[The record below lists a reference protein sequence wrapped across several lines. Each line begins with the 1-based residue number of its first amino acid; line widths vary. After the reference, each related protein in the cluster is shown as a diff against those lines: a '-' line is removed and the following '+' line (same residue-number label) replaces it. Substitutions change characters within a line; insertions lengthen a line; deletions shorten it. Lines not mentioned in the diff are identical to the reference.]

1 MLKGGK
7 MGRLRRVF
15 EVILGCN
22 VINRHFSDVIC
33 RIFATIRGLRPAN
46 LECVTPVDD
55 NLERVIEHKKKTT
68 IIFKGLDGVRQYAVL
83 FEQCVQSSTRVR
95 KVQVVT
101 RQTKHIRNL
110 LPQCAS
116 DAMGFL
122 SDVYKK
128 STRARKFLADGVQ
141 CGRSMIEMLGVL
153 AIIAVLSVGGIAG
166 YGKAM
171 RIWNSNQQKEQMTQ
185 ILHSLIRLRYE
196 LGREKNSAST
206 TLIMPVLKAIDEIP
220 AGLTFGGNELMDK
233 NGNRYYASYGQSCWQ
248 IKQDSEEKACN
259 FKYFLR
265 ISLVKTDSSLVP
277 SSEDACANFI
287 NIAKENVKDVNVII
301 TFWGNPK
308 DDDNP
313 NHWRG
318 YEQKD
323 AFTQTTLK
331 TASPLQIS
339 NVCKECKNH
348 SYCRVT
354 LYLKTS

>member
-1 MLKGGK
+1 MLENGK
-7 MGRLRRVF
+7 MGLLRRFF
-15 EVILGCN
+15 EAILGHN
-22 VINRHFSDVIC
+22 VINRHFFRGIC
-33 RIFATIRGLRPAN
+33 GLRPAN
-46 LECVTPVDD
+46 LDCRVRLCVTSGND
-55 NLERVIEHKKKTT
+55 NVERVIDYKKKNT
-68 IIFKGLDGVRQYAVL
+68 ITFNGLDVVRQYAAL
-83 FEQCVQSSTRVR
+83 LERRVQSSTRVR
-95 KVQVVT
+95 KAQVVT

-116 DAMGFL
+116 DATGFL

-220 AGLTFGGNELMDK
+220 AGLTFGGNNELMDK
-233 NGNRYYASYGQSCWQ
+233 NGNRYYASYGQNCWQ
-248 IKQDSEEKACN
+248 KKQDSEEKTCA
-259 FKYFLR
+259 FQYFLR
-265 ISLVKTDSSLVP
+265 ISLVKTDSSLVS

-287 NIAKENVKDVNVII
+287 NIAKENVKDVVSIA

-318 YEQKD
+318 YEQKT

-331 TASPLQIS
+331 TVSPLQIS

-348 SYCRVT
+348 SFCMVT

>member
-1 MLKGGK
+1 MLENGR

-15 EVILGCN
+15 EVVFGCN
-22 VINRHFSDVIC
+22 VLNRLFF
-33 RIFATIRGLRPAN
+33 RGIRGLRPAN

-55 NLERVIEHKKKTT
+55 NVERVIEHKKKTT

-220 AGLTFGGNELMDK
+220 AGLTFGGNNELMDK
-233 NGNRYYASYGQSCWQ
+233 NGNRYYASYGQNCWQ
-248 IKQDSEEKACN
+248 KKQDSEEKTCA
-259 FKYFLR
+259 FQYFLR
-265 ISLVKTDSSLVP
+265 ISLVKTDSSLVS

-287 NIAKENVKDVNVII
+287 NIAKENVKDVVSIA

-318 YEQKD
+318 YEQKT

-331 TASPLQIS
+331 TVSPLQIS

-348 SYCRVT
+348 SFCMVT

>member
-1 MLKGGK
+1 MLENGK
-7 MGRLRRVF
+7 MGLLRRFF
-15 EVILGCN
+15 EAILGHN

-33 RIFATIRGLRPAN
+33 RLFGNIRGPRPAN
-46 LECVTPVDD
+46 LDPRVKPVDD
-55 NLERVIEHKKKTT
+55 NGMKSVTSGNDNVERVIDYKKKNT
-68 IIFKGLDGVRQYAVL
+68 ITFNGLDVVRQYAAL
-83 FEQCVQSSTRVR
+83 LERRVQSSTQVR
-95 KVQVVT
+95 KAQAVT
-101 RQTKHIRNL
+101 RQTNPI
-110 LPQCAS
+110 
-116 DAMGFL
+116 
-122 SDVYKK
+122 
-128 STRARKFLADGVQ
+128 
-141 CGRSMIEMLGVL
+141 GRSMIEMLGVL

-196 LGREKNSAST
+196 LGREKNRAPT
-206 TLIMPVLKAIDEIP
+206 TPIMPVLKAIDEIP
-220 AGLTFGGNELMDK
+220 AGLTFGANNELMDK
-233 NGNRYYASYGQSCWQ
+233 NDNRYYASYGQNCWRT
-248 IKQDSEEKACN
+248 KQDSEEKTCA
-259 FKYFLR
+259 FQYFLR

-287 NIAKENVKDVNVII
+287 NIAKENVKDVVSIA

-318 YEQKD
+318 YEQKT

-331 TASPLQIS
+331 TVSPLQIS

-348 SYCRVT
+348 SSCMVT

>member
-1 MLKGGK
+1 MLENGR

-15 EVILGCN
+15 EVVFGCN
-22 VINRHFSDVIC
+22 VLNRLFF
-33 RIFATIRGLRPAN
+33 RGIRGLRPAN

-55 NLERVIEHKKKTT
+55 NVERVIEHKKKTT

-95 KVQVVT
+95 KAQVVT

-116 DAMGFL
+116 DATGFL

-220 AGLTFGGNELMDK
+220 AGLTFGGNNELMDK
-233 NGNRYYASYGQSCWQ
+233 NGNRYYASYGQNCWQ
-248 IKQDSEEKACN
+248 KKQDSEEKTCA
-259 FKYFLR
+259 FQYFLR
-265 ISLVKTDSSLVP
+265 ISLVKTDSSLVS

-287 NIAKENVKDVNVII
+287 NIAKENVKDVVSIA

-318 YEQKD
+318 YEQKT

-331 TASPLQIS
+331 TVSPLQIS

-348 SYCRVT
+348 SFCMVT

>member
-1 MLKGGK
+1 MLENGR

-15 EVILGCN
+15 EVVFGCN
-22 VINRHFSDVIC
+22 VLNRLFF
-33 RIFATIRGLRPAN
+33 RGIRGLRPAN

-55 NLERVIEHKKKTT
+55 NVERVIEHKKKTT

-101 RQTKHIRNL
+101 RQTKHFRNL

-220 AGLTFGGNELMDK
+220 AGLTFGGNNELMDK
-233 NGNRYYASYGQSCWQ
+233 NGNRYYASYGQNCWQ
-248 IKQDSEEKACN
+248 KKQDSEEKTCA
-259 FKYFLR
+259 FQYFLR
-265 ISLVKTDSSLVP
+265 ISLVKTDSSLVS

-287 NIAKENVKDVNVII
+287 NIAKENVKDVVSIA

-318 YEQKD
+318 YEQKT

-331 TASPLQIS
+331 TVSPLQIS

-348 SYCRVT
+348 SFCMVT

>member
-1 MLKGGK
+1 MLKGDK

-15 EVILGCN
+15 EVIFGHN
-22 VINRHFSDVIC
+22 VIRGHFFSVIC
-33 RIFATIRGLRPAN
+33 GHRPAN
-46 LECVTPVDD
+46 LDCLITSDNDNVDH
-55 NLERVIEHKKKTT
+55 RKKNT
-68 IIFKGLDGVRQYAVL
+68 ITFKGLDIVRRYAVL
-83 FEQCVQSSTRVR
+83 FERCVQSSTRVR
-95 KVQVVT
+95 KAQVVT
-101 RQTKHIRNL
+101 RQTNPI
-110 LPQCAS
+110 
-116 DAMGFL
+116 
-122 SDVYKK
+122 
-128 STRARKFLADGVQ
+128 
-141 CGRSMIEMLGVL
+141 GRSMIEMLGVL

-166 YGKAM
+166 YCKAM

-196 LGREKNSAST
+196 LGREKNNAST

-220 AGLTFGGNELMDK
+220 AGLTFWGNNELMDK
-233 NGNRYYASYGQSCWQ
+233 NGNRYYASYGQSCWRT
-248 IKQDSEEKACN
+248 KQDSEEKTCQ
-259 FKYFLR
+259 FQYFLQ

-287 NIAKENVKDVNVII
+287 NIAKENVKDVNGII

-318 YEQKD
+318 YEQKT

-348 SYCRVT
+348 SSCWVT
-354 LYLKTS
+354 LYLKKS

>member
-1 MLKGGK
+1 MLRGDK
-7 MGRLRRVF
+7 MGCLRRVF

-46 LECVTPVDD
+46 LECVTSVDD
-55 NLERVIEHKKKTT
+55 NVERVIEHKKKTT

-95 KVQVVT
+95 KAQVVT
-101 RQTKHIRNL
+101 RQTNPI
-110 LPQCAS
+110 
-116 DAMGFL
+116 
-122 SDVYKK
+122 
-128 STRARKFLADGVQ
+128 
-141 CGRSMIEMLGVL
+141 GRSMIEMLGVL
-153 AIIAVLSVGGIAG
+153 AIIAVFSVGGIAG
-166 YGKAM
+166 YSKAM

-206 TLIMPVLKAIDEIP
+206 TPIMPVLKAIDEIP
-220 AGLTFGGNELMDK
+220 AGLTFWANSLMDK
-233 NGNRYYASYGQSCWQ
+233 NDNRYYASYGQNCWQ
-248 IKQDSEEKACN
+248 TKQDSEEKTCQ
-259 FKYFLR
+259 FQYYLQIF
-265 ISLVKTDSSLVP
+265 LVKTDSSLVP

-287 NIAKENVKDVNVII
+287 NIAKENVKDVGAII

-318 YEQKD
+318 YEQKT

-348 SYCRVT
+348 SSCMVT

>member
-1 MLKGGK
+1 MLENGR

-15 EVILGCN
+15 EVVFGCN
-22 VINRHFSDVIC
+22 VLNRLFF
-33 RIFATIRGLRPAN
+33 RGIRGLRPAN

-101 RQTKHIRNL
+101 RQIKHIRNL

-196 LGREKNSAST
+196 LGREKNRAPT
-206 TLIMPVLKAIDEIP
+206 TPIMPVLKAIDEIP
-220 AGLTFGGNELMDK
+220 AGLTFGGNNELMDK
-233 NGNRYYASYGQSCWQ
+233 NDNRYYASYGQNCWQ
-248 IKQDSEEKACN
+248 KKQDSEEKTCA
-259 FKYFLR
+259 FQYFLQ
-265 ISLVKTDSSLVP
+265 IFLVKTDSSLVP

-318 YEQKD
+318 YEQKN

-348 SYCRVT
+348 SSCTVT

>member
-1 MLKGGK
+1 MLENGR

-15 EVILGCN
+15 EVVFGCN
-22 VINRHFSDVIC
+22 VLNRLFF
-33 RIFATIRGLRPAN
+33 RGIRGLRPAN

-55 NLERVIEHKKKTT
+55 NVERVIEHKKKTT

-116 DAMGFL
+116 DATGFL

-220 AGLTFGGNELMDK
+220 AGLTFGGNNELMDK
-233 NGNRYYASYGQSCWQ
+233 NGNRYYASYGQNCWQ
-248 IKQDSEEKACN
+248 KKQDSEEKTCA
-259 FKYFLR
+259 FQYFLR
-265 ISLVKTDSSLVP
+265 ISLVKTDSSLVS

-287 NIAKENVKDVNVII
+287 NIAKENVKDVVSIA

-318 YEQKD
+318 YEQKT

-331 TASPLQIS
+331 TVSPLQIS

-348 SYCRVT
+348 SFCMVT

>member
-1 MLKGGK
+1 MLENGR
-7 MGRLRRVF
+7 MGRLRRVS
-15 EVILGCN
+15 EVVFGYN
-22 VINRHFSDVIC
+22 VLNLHF
-33 RIFATIRGLRPAN
+33 FNAIRGLRPAN
-46 LECVTPVDD
+46 LECVTSGNDY
-55 NLERVIEHKKKTT
+55 RV
-68 IIFKGLDGVRQYAVL
+68 
-83 FEQCVQSSTRVR
+83 
-95 KVQVVT
+95 
-101 RQTKHIRNL
+101 
-110 LPQCAS
+110 
-116 DAMGFL
+116 
-122 SDVYKK
+122 
-128 STRARKFLADGVQ
+128 VQ

-153 AIIAVLSVGGIAG
+153 AIIALLSVGGIAG

-196 LGREKNSAST
+196 LGREKNRAPT
-206 TLIMPVLKAIDEIP
+206 TPIMPVLKAIDEIP
-220 AGLTFGGNELMDK
+220 AGLTFGANNELMDK
-233 NGNRYYASYGQSCWQ
+233 NDNRYYASYGQNCWRT
-248 IKQDSEEKACN
+248 KQDSEEKTCA
-259 FKYFLR
+259 FQYFLR

-287 NIAKENVKDVNVII
+287 NIAKENVKDVVSIA

-318 YEQKD
+318 YEQKT

-348 SYCRVT
+348 SSCAVT

>member
-15 EVILGCN
+15 EVIFGYN
-22 VINRHFSDVIC
+22 VIRGHLFNV
-33 RIFATIRGLRPAN
+33 IRGHRPAN
-46 LECVTPVDD
+46 LECVTSVDD
-55 NLERVIEHKKKTT
+55 NVERVIEHKKKTT

-116 DAMGFL
+116 DATGFL

-196 LGREKNSAST
+196 LGREKNRAPT
-206 TLIMPVLKAIDEIP
+206 TPIMPVLKAIDEIP
-220 AGLTFGGNELMDK
+220 AGLTFGGNNELMDK
-233 NGNRYYASYGQSCWQ
+233 NGNRYYASYGQGCWQ
-248 IKQDSEEKACN
+248 TKQDSEEETCK
-259 FKYFLR
+259 FQYFLR

-287 NIAKENVKDVNVII
+287 NIAKENVKDVNAII

-318 YEQKD
+318 YEQKN

-348 SYCRVT
+348 SYCKVV

>member
-1 MLKGGK
+1 MLENGR

-15 EVILGCN
+15 EVVFGCN
-22 VINRHFSDVIC
+22 VLNRLFF
-33 RIFATIRGLRPAN
+33 RGIRGLRPAN

-55 NLERVIEHKKKTT
+55 NVERVIEHKKKTT

-95 KVQVVT
+95 KAQVVT

-220 AGLTFGGNELMDK
+220 AGLTFGGNNELMDK
-233 NGNRYYASYGQSCWQ
+233 NGNRYYASYGQNCWQ
-248 IKQDSEEKACN
+248 KKQDSEEKTCA
-259 FKYFLR
+259 FQYFLR
-265 ISLVKTDSSLVP
+265 ISLVKTDSSLVS

-287 NIAKENVKDVNVII
+287 NIAKENVKDVVSIA

-318 YEQKD
+318 YEQKT

-331 TASPLQIS
+331 TVSPLQIS

-348 SYCRVT
+348 SFCMVT